1 MAKRT
6 VVWTQTA
13 LKQRREIFKYWTKRN
28 HSTVYAEKLIKLT
41 ANRLKVIIQ
50 NPESYK
56 NVNFPDTR
64 ISSIGHFSIVYKITN
79 KNIIV
84 TSFWDN
90 RQNPAELLK
99 ILKINNL

>member
-1 MAKRT
+1 MAKKT

-13 LKQRREIFKYWTKRN
+13 INQRREIFKYWTKRN
-28 HSTVYAEKLIKLT
+28 HSTAYAEKLIKLT
-41 ANRLKVIIQ
+41 ANRLKVILQ

-56 NVNFPDTR
+56 EINFPNTR
-64 ISSIGHFSIVYKITN
+64 ISSIGHFSIVYKITD

-90 RQNPAELLK
+90 RQNPSELLE
-99 ILKINNL
+99 ILKKENR

>member
-1 MAKRT
+1 MVERT

-13 LKQRREIFKYWTKRN
+13 LLQRREIFKHWTKRN

-56 NVNFPDTR
+56 EVNFPNTR
-64 ISSIGHFSIVYKITN
+64 ISSLGHFSIVYKITN
-79 KNIIV
+79 RNIVV

-90 RQNPAELLK
+90 RQNPANLFE
-99 ILKINNL
+99 ILKQKNS